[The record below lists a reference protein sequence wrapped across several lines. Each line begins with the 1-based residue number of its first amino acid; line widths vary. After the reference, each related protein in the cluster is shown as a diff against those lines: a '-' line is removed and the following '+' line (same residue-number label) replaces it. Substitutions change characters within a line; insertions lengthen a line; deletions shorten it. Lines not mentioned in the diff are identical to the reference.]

1 MKRTMKR
8 SICILLYLLIS
19 LALLSPG
26 VYAATDSSRSY
37 NFQLSVNGGLSAAVS
52 VGDEITL
59 EVKLERTDA
68 GKSGSYAMYS
78 MQDEIIYDSS
88 YFSLVEG
95 SQLVTAG
102 YDFNEVT
109 MDDGFHKRVI
119 LSRISYFPDGIV
131 TEDSVVVASFKLK
144 TLKPGDAAIISDN
157 YKVNTKTADTYLT
170 MANNV
175 RITISVNAGPSV
187 ERLSGANRFETAV
200 AISKA
205 GWQSSDTVVLARA
218 DDYADALAGVS
229 LAYKEG
235 APILLTST
243 RYLHATTKA
252 EIERLQAG
260 KVIVLGGSA
269 AISEDVVKELKAMGC
284 TVQRIEGANRFETAV
299 AIANFIAPSGTV
311 EAVLAYGLNFP
322 DALSVASYAA
332 VKGMPIL
339 LTDKNQVPQ
348 ATMQAISNLGIGHLI
363 VVGGTSAISDSSLAG
378 LPSYTRVNGADR
390 FGTAIALAQH
400 FDMPATRIF
409 VATGLDYPDAITGA
423 ALAAKEGCGMI
434 LVSRTV
440 PDAVESYL
448 QGKVVDR
455 YTLLGG
461 TTVISESVIRQL
473 RGLSD

>member
-1 MKRTMKR
+1 MKRTIKK
-8 SICILLYLLIS
+8 SICLLLILLIS
-19 LALLSPG
+19 LALLSPA

-37 NFQLSVNGGLSAAVS
+37 NFQLTVNGGFAAEVS

-68 GKSGSYAMYS
+68 GKNGSYAMYS

-88 YFSLVEG
+88 CFSLVED

-102 YDFNEVT
+102 YDFNVVT
-109 MDDGFHKRVI
+109 MDDGIHKRVI
-119 LSRISYFPDGIV
+119 LSRISYSPDGIE
-131 TEDSVVVASFKLK
+131 TEDSVVIATFKLK
-144 TLKPGDAAIISDN
+144 TLKPGDVSIISDN
-157 YKVNTKTADTYLT
+157 YKVNSKTADTYIT
-170 MANNV
+170 SANNV
-175 RITISVNAGPSV
+175 GVTISVNSGPSV
-187 ERLSGANRFETAV
+187 ERLAGPNRFETAV
-200 AISKA
+200 AISQA

-229 LAYKEG
+229 LAYKED

-243 RYLHATTKA
+243 RYLHAAAKA

-269 AISEDVVKELKAMGC
+269 AISGDVVNELKAMGC
-284 TVQRIEGANRFETAV
+284 TVQRISGANRFETAA
-299 AIANFIAPSGTV
+299 AIANFIAPRGAE

-348 ATMQAISNLGIGHLI
+348 GTMQAISNLGINHLI
-363 VVGGTSAISDSSLAG
+363 VVGGTSAIADSSLTG

-423 ALAAKEGCGMI
+423 AFAAKEECGMI
-434 LVSRTV
+434 LVGRTA
-440 PDAVESYL
+440 PDAVVSYL
-448 QGKVVDR
+448 QGKIIDR
-455 YTLLGG
+455 FTLLGG
-461 TTVISESVIRQL
+461 TTVVSEAVVRQL
-473 RGLSD
+473 TGN